1 MLHAMVDGV
10 ADPIKLADMARA
22 KLRKKIPQLQVAFEG
37 RFGERHRFQI
47 RELLAQL
54 EFLDAGIADYG
65 QQIQERSSPFQP
77 KIELLMTIPGV
88 DWITAS
94 GILAEIG
101 PDMTQFPSAA
111 HLASWAGLCPGNN
124 ESAGKS
130 YSGKTRKGSRWLR
143 SLLCQTAW
151 AASHT
156 RSTYLS
162 TQFRRLAAKRGKQ
175 RAIVAL
181 AHSILVAAFY
191 ILQRNE
197 PYREAGAD
205 YFERKDPTGLQRYLV
220 RRLERLGN
228 KVTLEPAVT
237 N

>member
-1 MLHAMVDGV
+1 M
-10 ADPIKLADMARA
+10 
-22 KLRKKIPQLQVAFEG
+22 
-37 RFGERHRFQI
+37 
-47 RELLAQL
+47 
-54 EFLDAGIADYG
+54 
-65 QQIQERSSPFQP
+65 

-111 HLASWAGLCPGNN
+111 HLASWAGLCPGNK

-130 YSGKTRKGSRWLR
+130 YSGKTREGSRWLR
-143 SLLCQTAW
+143 SLLCQAAW

-162 TQFRRLAAKRGKQ
+162 AQFRRLAAKRGKQ

-181 AHSILVAAFY
+181 AHTILVAAFY

-197 PYREAGAD
+197 PYREAGGD

-220 RRLERLGN
+220 KRLERLGH
-228 KVTLEPAVT
+228 KVILEPALT